1 MERLLKNAN
10 LQQNGPKRKILYG
23 KRHCLAWATQPQS
36 FGLIESSSLQ
46 PFRSVKRKSLQSSTM
61 PPDPMIIF
69 LSHKCTASLSFA
81 WTESQEKFSGRP
93 HAKKSSLTR
102 EDM

>member
-36 FGLIESSSLQ
+36 FGVIEFSSLQ
-46 PFRSVKRKSLQSSTM
+46 QFRLAKRKSLQSLTM
-61 PPDPMIIF
+61 HPDLMTITS
-69 LSHKCTASLSFA
+69 SHKCTASLSFA